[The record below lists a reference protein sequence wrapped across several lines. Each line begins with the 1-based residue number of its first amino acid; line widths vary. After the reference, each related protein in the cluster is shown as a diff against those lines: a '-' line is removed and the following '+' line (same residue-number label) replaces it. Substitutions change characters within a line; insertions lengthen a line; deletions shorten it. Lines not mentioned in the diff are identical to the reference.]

1 MANKKKHRRPTVPGP
16 ARPESSSRSA
26 PASPTRSRSATGTS
40 TRGTR
45 PTVPVAPAEPG
56 GPNRLA
62 RKEEARRQR
71 EALRRKQARRRY
83 YRIGGVALVILVAV
97 AAIATITVI
106 LQHNKKVSVQQ
117 ALKEAGCGDVRTIP
131 PYSKVND
138 DRAHIGAAGA
148 NGEVATAPPLSSYRT
163 QPPTSGPHNPTPLDA
178 GVYSSPPDVY
188 SAIHALEH
196 GAVIIWYSPSA
207 PASLV
212 SKVTSFY
219 NEPSHSDHVIVAPY
233 NYPDQGTAGQ
243 LPTGEQMVLVAWH
256 HMMRCRSVNVDATK
270 DFVDHYR
277 TPTGQTAPAGYR
289 GDAPEPGLAI

>member
-1 MANKKKHRRPTVPGP
+1 
-16 ARPESSSRSA
+16 
-26 PASPTRSRSATGTS
+26 
-40 TRGTR
+40 
-45 PTVPVAPAEPG
+45 VAPAEPG
-56 GPNRLA
+56 GPNRQA

-83 YRIGGVALVILVAV
+83 YRFGGVVLALLVTV

-106 LQHNKKVSVQQ
+106 SQHNKKESAQRARQLAACGPVQ
-117 ALKEAGCGDVRTIP
+117 TIA
-131 PYSKVND
+131 PYSKISD

-188 SAIHALEH
+188 SALHALEH
-196 GAVIIWYSPSA
+196 GAVIIWYAPNAPS
-207 PASLV
+207 SLV
-212 SKVTSFY
+212 SELSSHY
-219 NEPSHSDHVIVAPY
+219 NEPSNSDHIIVAPY

-243 LPTGEQMVLVAWH
+243 LPTGKQMVLVAWH
-256 HMMRCRSVNVDATK
+256 HMMQCGKVSLDATM
-270 DFVDHYR
+270 DFVAHYR
-277 TPTGQTAPAGYR
+277 TPTGVPAPSGYR

>member
-1 MANKKKHRRPTVPGP
+1 MATKNKKRNRRPTVPGP
-16 ARPESSSRSA
+16 SRTAGSSSPS
-26 PASPTRSRSATGTS
+26 SGTGSATRASAGPNGPS
-40 TRGTR
+40 
-45 PTVPVAPAEPG
+45 VPVAPAQPG

-83 YRIGGVALVILVAV
+83 YRIGGVALAIVVAL

-106 LQHNKKVSVQQ
+106 NNSNKKKNVQV
-117 ALKEAGCGDVRTIP
+117 AVTNAGCGPVQTIA
-131 PYSKVND
+131 PYPTASD

-148 NGEVATAPPLSSYRT
+148 NGEVSTAPPLSSYRT
-163 QPPTSGPHNPTPLDA
+163 QPPTSGPHNPVPLNA

-196 GAVIIWYSPSA
+196 GAVIIWYSPTA
-207 PASLV
+207 PSTLV
-212 SKVTSFY
+212 SQLSSYYK
-219 NEPSHSDHVIVAPY
+219 EPSHSDHVIVAPY
-233 NYPDQGTAGQ
+233 NYPTQGTAGQ
-243 LPTGEQMVLVAWH
+243 LPAGKQMVLVAWH
-256 HMMRCRSVNVDATK
+256 HMRQCGKVSLDATK

-277 TPTGQTAPAGYR
+277 TPTGQTAPSGYL